1 MIEPLRKHLEILIVE
16 DYHFNIMAMQ
26 LMLDQIASKL
36 KLDLDIASAVNGL
49 EGLKVLGEKRFDLV
63 FVDLNMPVMNG
74 LEMMQ
79 RLKDLQFEVEKASL
93 EKTIFI
99 LCTAQSEE

>member
-1 MIEPLRKHLEILIVE
+1 MSALEPIRKPLRILIVE

-36 KLDLDIASAVNGL
+36 KLDLETASAINGL
-49 EGLKVLGEKRFDLV
+49 EGLKALSQKSYDLV

-79 RLKDLQFEVEKASL
+79 RLKDDAYATNNL
-93 EKTIFI
+93 KT
-99 LCTAQSEE
+99 